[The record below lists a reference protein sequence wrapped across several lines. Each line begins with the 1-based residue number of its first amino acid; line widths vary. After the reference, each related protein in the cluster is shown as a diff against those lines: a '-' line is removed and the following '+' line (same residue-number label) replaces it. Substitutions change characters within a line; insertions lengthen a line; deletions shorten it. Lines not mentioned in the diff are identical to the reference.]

1 MFVSDGYFSII
12 IFTSKKAMRENRV
25 EKIKELIEK
34 KEFSKIKDLLPSH
47 PEDIAGI
54 ISSLEKPY
62 QKLLVFRMVPHNKAI
77 EVFEN
82 LPSEDEEELLNSLSS
97 QEAKELL
104 NEMSPDDRT
113 DLFEEMP
120 AELVK
125 KFINFLSPE
134 ERKIALEI
142 LNYPPDSVGRLITP
156 DYVQLYEDM
165 TQKEAL
171 EHIRKVGVKKE
182 TIYHCYVLDRE
193 KRLKGVVSLKN
204 LVLASPD
211 TKISQIMNKDV
222 IKVNV
227 YTDKEEAANIFKKYD
242 LIALPVVD
250 NQNKLLGIVTFDDLV
265 DVLEDEATEDFERI
279 AAVLPVEKPYL
290 EAKFFDI
297 AWKRSFWLI
306 ILVLL
311 ESLSSLILQKYGGTI
326 QRWVALSFF
335 LPILIDTGGNA
346 GTQSAT
352 LIIRSLAIGEI
363 TLKDFFKVIFRESL
377 IGIFIGTILALVG
390 IIRVFFQQNNW
401 FLSISVGISL
411 GITITL
417 AAVIGASLP
426 LLFRRLKLDPA
437 LMSGPLITT
446 IVDVAGIF
454 IYFEIAQLILGI

>member
-1 MFVSDGYFSII
+1 MEE
-12 IFTSKKAMRENRV
+12 KKREDLA
-25 EKIKELIEK
+25 EKVKELLEKRDFLSIKEL
-34 KEFSKIKDLLPSH
+34 LPPY
-47 PEDIAGI
+47 PEDIASI
-54 ISSLEKPY
+54 ISSLERSY
-62 QKLLVFRMVPHNKAI
+62 HKLLIFRMIPPQKAI
-77 EVFEN
+77 EVFEY
-82 LPSEDEEELLNSLSS
+82 LPSEDEEELLKSLNS

-113 DLFEEMP
+113 NLFEEMP

-134 ERKIALEI
+134 ERKIAVEI
-142 LNYPPDSVGRLITP
+142 LNYPPDSVGRLVTP

-165 TQKEAL
+165 TQFEAL

-193 KRLKGVVSLKN
+193 KKLKGVVSLKK
-204 LVLASPD
+204 LVLAHPD
-211 TKISQIMNKDV
+211 IKISQIMNKDV

-265 DVLEDEATEDFERI
+265 DVLEDEATEDFEKI

-290 EAKFFDI
+290 EANFFSVV
-297 AWKRSFWLI
+297 WKRSFWLI

-311 ESLSSLILQKYGGTI
+311 ESFSSIVLQKYGGAI

-335 LPILIDTGGNA
+335 IPILIDTGGNA

-363 TLKDFFKVIFRESL
+363 ALKDFFKVIFRESL
-377 IGIFIGTILALVG
+377 IGVFIGVILTLVG
-390 IIRVFFQQNNW
+390 IIRVFFQQSNW
-401 FLSISVGISL
+401 LLSISVGISL

-417 AAVIGASLP
+417 AAIIGASLP
-426 LLFRRLKLDPA
+426 LFFRKLKFDPA

-446 IVDVAGIF
+446 IVDVVGIF

>member
-1 MFVSDGYFSII
+1 MEE
-12 IFTSKKAMRENRV
+12 REK
-25 EKIKELIEK
+25 EELIKKIKELL
-34 KEFSKIKDLLPSH
+34 KERGFSSIKELLPSY
-47 PEDIAGI
+47 PEDVASI
-54 ISSLEKPY
+54 ISSLEKSY
-62 QKLLVFRMVPHNKAI
+62 HKLLIFRMIPPQKAI
-77 EVFEN
+77 EVFEY
-82 LPSEDEEELLNSLSS
+82 LPSEDEEELLKSLTS
-97 QEAKELL
+97 QEAQVLL

-113 DLFEEMP
+113 ELFEEMP

-193 KRLKGVVSLKN
+193 KKLKGVVSLKN

-242 LIALPVVD
+242 LIVLPVVD

-311 ESLSSLILQKYGGTI
+311 ESLSSLILQKYGGAI

-417 AAVIGASLP
+417 AAIIGASLP